1 MSDIPNK
8 VTIYEVGPREG
19 FQFEKGMIPTERK
32 LELVN
37 ALDDTGVFDIEVVS
51 FVHPKWVPQ
60 MADADAVSD
69 GLRPRAEGKRYSCLY
84 LNAKGL
90 ERAAAIGKYHLD
102 GSLKLGASPAFI
114 KRNTNKTIEET
125 VDTFA
130 QWIETYRRLGVPVEQ
145 ATVNAAWGCNFQGDI
160 PADWVLSRIASIE
173 KAIND
178 AGSRLKRLLISD
190 TMGWG
195 NPIQTKRLLG
205 AIRDRWPDAE
215 LRIHLH
221 DTRGPGL
228 ANVYAALELG
238 VAHFDS
244 AVAGL
249 GGCPF
254 AGHAAAAGNI
264 CTEDLVFMLH
274 EMGIETGI
282 DLEKLIEA
290 ARLAEDIVGQ
300 PQPGKVMKGGTERQY
315 RAQAA

>member
-1 MSDIPNK
+1 
-8 VTIYEVGPREG
+8 
-19 FQFEKGMIPTERK
+19 
-32 LELVN
+32 
-37 ALDDTGVFDIEVVS
+37 
-51 FVHPKWVPQ
+51 
-60 MADADAVSD
+60 MADADEVSAA
-69 GLRPRAEGKRYSCLY
+69 LRPRPGLRYSCLY

-90 ERAAAIGKYHLD
+90 ERAAATGKYHLD

-114 KRNTNKTIEET
+114 KKNTNKTIEET
-125 VDTFA
+125 VATYPE
-130 QWIETYRRLGVPVEQ
+130 WIETYRRVGVPVEQ
-145 ATVNAAWGCNFQGDI
+145 ATVNAAWGCNYQGDI
-160 PADWVLSRIASIE
+160 PVDWVLSRISTRE
-173 KAIND
+173 GVIND
-178 AGSRLKRLLISD
+178 AGYKLKRLLISD

-195 NPIQTKRLLG
+195 NPLQTKRLLG

-228 ANVYAALELG
+228 TNVYAALELG

-282 DLEKLIEA
+282 DLEKMIEA
-290 ARLAEDIVGQ
+290 ARLAEDVVGHAL
-300 PQPGKVMKGGTERQY
+300 PGKVMKGGSLAKY
-315 RAQAA
+315 RQAA